1 MEAGQALALEVSM
14 GIGQL
19 LAIVALVCGVLLLI
33 PTGLGGLPL
42 TAIAIICLALNQTGL
57 LGRGRLR

>member
-1 MEAGQALALEVSM
+1 MAVP
-14 GIGQL
+14 QL

-42 TAIAIICLALNQTGL
+42 AAIAIICLALNQSGL
-57 LGRGRLR
+57 LGRLR